1 MSDKSKGSS
10 FIISHMKIN
19 FPSTIYWRES
29 VFSIECSWLLCHI
42 SWLYTC
48 GFISRLLIWFH
59 LSVGLICVL
68 FSFGINMLWLLYHVL
83 LCTLQG
89 FFLVITSP
97 WSLQKFPIIIKTILN
112 EQLNFYPIP
121 LLFLHLE
128 GLVYQCYSLQIFI
141 IFIQ

>member
-29 VFSIECSWLLCHI
+29 VFSTECSWLPCHI

-48 GFISRLLIWFH
+48 GFISRLLLWFH
-59 LSVGLICVL
+59 LSVGQFCVL
-68 FSFGINMLWLLYHVL
+68 FSLGINMLWLLYRVL
-83 LCTLQG
+83 LCTLQS
-89 FFLVITSP
+89 FFLVFTSP
-97 WSLQKFPIIIKTILN
+97 CSLQKFPIIIKTILN
-112 EQLNFYPIP
+112 EQLNFYTI
-121 LLFLHLE
+121 LILFLHLE
-128 GLVYQCYSLQIFI
+128 GLAYWCYSLQIFI